1 MKEALFFFLSKF
13 IDVTDK
19 YMKYQSKTL
28 STAWHLRIILQVLI
42 KKIFSTYIDVIQ
54 SIRDQL
60 AEDLDKLAEL
70 TAELEDDLTEYG
82 DNSRMNEKF
91 YT

>member
-1 MKEALFFFLSKF
+1 
-13 IDVTDK
+13 
-19 YMKYQSKTL
+19 MKYQSKTL

-54 SIRDQL
+54 SVRDQL

-82 DNSRMNEKF
+82 DTSRMNEKF
-91 YT
+91 YA